1 MTTAGKRSSRFTG
14 DRDDDRS
21 AIDAAERLTVGEA
34 GDGDDQPATERVRRL
49 PVASPPPST
58 RALGRLRTVVGWP
71 RAFDSRL
78 VDVEDRVRSV
88 EKRLLRR
95 LEKTERRL
103 EEAIIEGTSIERSRI
118 DVGRVDYAGAQ
129 IHLKLSSPQEV
140 KRLTACA
147 KEPWTVSWI
156 ETWLG
161 PGETLYDIGANVGA
175 YSLVAAEQHG
185 GDVSVVAFEPG
196 YATFA
201 SLCENVKLNDASERV
216 TPLPVALGAETELS
230 VIGYRETV
238 AGSAQHAVGDEL
250 SRTGGGELLYR
261 QPLMVQALD
270 DVRRRFDL
278 PHPHHLKLDV
288 DGPELAVLE
297 GAVETL
303 ALPSLRSLMV
313 ELSVA
318 SAGVVESFLAGQGW
332 RLRERFERSR
342 RTPKPNAAVYGLF
355 VRVSTDAP

>member
-1 MTTAGKRSSRFTG
+1 MATVGKRSARLAG
-14 DRDDDRS
+14 DRRNSGPENHADGRP
-21 AIDAAERLTVGEA
+21 AVGEHDEELAA
-34 GDGDDQPATERVRRL
+34 GPDERL
-49 PVASPPPST
+49 PVAPPPPSSSVF
-58 RALGRLRTVVGWP
+58 GRLRNAVGWP

-118 DVGRVDYAGAQ
+118 DVGRLDYAGAQ

-250 SRTGGGELLYR
+250 SRTEERELLYR
-261 QPLMVQALD
+261 QPLMLQALD

-278 PHPHHLKLDV
+278 PPPHHLKLDV

-297 GAVETL
+297 GGVETL
-303 ALPSLRSLMV
+303 ALASLRSLMV

-318 SAGVVESFLAGQGW
+318 SAGVVETFLAGQGW
-332 RLRERFERSR
+332 VLHERFERSR
-342 RTPKPNAAVYGLF
+342 RTPKPSAAVYALF
-355 VRVSTDAP
+355 TRAATDAA

>member
-1 MTTAGKRSSRFTG
+1 VATAGKRSARLAG
-14 DRDDDRS
+14 DRRKSGPEESHVGDRL
-21 AIDAAERLTVGEA
+21 AAGERDEEPAA
-34 GDGDDQPATERVRRL
+34 GPDERL
-49 PVASPPPST
+49 PVAPPPPSSSVF
-58 RALGRLRTVVGWP
+58 GRLRTVVGWP

-147 KEPWTVSWI
+147 KEPWTIEWI

-185 GDVSVVAFEPG
+185 GDVSVVAFEP
-196 YATFA
+196 A
-201 SLCENVKLNDASERV
+201 R
-216 TPLPVALGAETELS
+216 
-230 VIGYRETV
+230 
-238 AGSAQHAVGDEL
+238 
-250 SRTGGGELLYR
+250 
-261 QPLMVQALD
+261 
-270 DVRRRFDL
+270 
-278 PHPHHLKLDV
+278 
-288 DGPELAVLE
+288 
-297 GAVETL
+297 
-303 ALPSLRSLMV
+303 SLRSART
-313 ELSVA
+313 SSSTTPPSA
-318 SAGVVESFLAGQGW
+318 SLPS
-332 RLRERFERSR
+332 RSPWAR
-342 RTPKPNAAVYGLF
+342 RPSS
-355 VRVSTDAP
+355 R

>member
-1 MTTAGKRSSRFTG
+1 VATAGKRSARLAG
-14 DRDDDRS
+14 DRRNSGPENHADGRP
-21 AIDAAERLTVGEA
+21 AVGEHDEELAA
-34 GDGDDQPATERVRRL
+34 GPDERL
-49 PVASPPPST
+49 PVAPPPPSSSVF
-58 RALGRLRTVVGWP
+58 GRLRNAVGWP

-95 LEKTERRL
+95 VEKAERRL
-103 EEAIIEGTSIERSRI
+103 EEAILEGTSIERSRI
-118 DVGRVDYAGAQ
+118 DVGRLDYPRGQ

-147 KEPWTVSWI
+147 KEPWTVEWI
-156 ETWLG
+156 ETWLR

-175 YSLVAAEQHG
+175 YSLVAAEQHR
-185 GDVSVVAFEPG
+185 GDVRVVAFEPG

-216 TPLPVALGAETELS
+216 TPLPVALGSETGLS
-230 VIGYRETV
+230 TIGYRETG
-238 AGSAQHAVGDEL
+238 AGSAQHAVGGER
-250 SRTGGGELLYR
+250 SRAEEGELLYS
-261 QPLMVQALD
+261 QPLMLQSLD
-270 DVRRRFDL
+270 DVRRRFEL
-278 PHPHHLKLDV
+278 PDPAHVKLDV

-318 SAGVVESFLAGQGW
+318 SAEAVEGFLAGQGW
-332 RLRERFERSR
+332 ALRERFERSR
-342 RTPKPNAAVYGLF
+342 RTPKPNAAVYALF
-355 VRVSTDAP
+355 VRESTGGR